1 MKWKKLVNESIEMKQ
16 LMEDLRNWLI
26 EETESGNIS
35 GYVKDYD
42 NDPHFGCIF
51 VHLRNDR
58 IRKELEGVD
67 SPLRF
72 RRYLKEDI
80 KEALDESIAKFC
92 KRNNY
97 SPHVFSIRGDTA
109 NLDDWDFLVIDI
121 DMWWISHELD

>member
-16 LMEDLRNWLI
+16 LMEELRDWLI

-42 NDPHFGCIF
+42 NDPHFGCIY
-51 VHLRNDR
+51 VHLRKDK
-58 IRKELEGVD
+58 IRNGLKGAD

-97 SPHVFSIRGDTA
+97 SPYLFSIRGDA
-109 NLDDWDFLVIDI
+109 PDLDNWDFLVIDI
-121 DMWWISHELD
+121 DMRKLD